1 MEIDGK
7 DMTIIGFIIT
17 WLVGVFGGGVAYG
30 RLTSKINKIDQ
41 AVFDESTGDIRI
53 ISYPAHDIMVKQCH
67 EKLDLRINSIVSN
80 NNELKQDIKQLGETV
95 KSEMK
100 AMSDALQTISIH
112 QAAHTHHRKTDPED
126 DGFWGK

>member
-7 DMTIIGFIIT
+7 DMTIIGFVIT
-17 WLVGVFGGGVAYG
+17 WLCGVFGGGVAYG

-67 EKLDLRINSIVSN
+67 EKLDLRIASLVAANSEMKDDIR
-80 NNELKQDIKQLGETV
+80 ELGATV

-100 AMSDALQTISIH
+100 GMSEALQKIALH
-112 QAAHTHHRKTDPED
+112 QAAHSHHRKTDEP
-126 DGFWGK
+126 